1 MKTLYL
7 DRQKNGAYLTDGNT
21 VYNLGTL
28 NCALGNIIAMLEE
41 SFPNP
46 YFKEPQSIVNH
57 ILDTLN
63 EKENCQ
69 NIWGWSVNGTI
80 LFSIYDIL
88 DNNEYLELTLQ
99 DIEHIRIKYAIDFV
113 YSPMSIIDID
123 LGMEF
128 KVNQPFHIIYSLL
141 YYYAFYKLKLVKC
154 QHCGR
159 WFATTTRK
167 YKFCPR
173 NSTFDGYT
181 HLNCEQ
187 AVRNIMQEL
196 RRKKKSIYNSIAV
209 YSMTNFSENPSNNF
223 LNIFDYYIDKVKKHS
238 SIENIKECWDFL
250 ENYKKEHGHGKH
262 N

>member
-46 YFKEPQSIVNH
+46 YFKEPQGIVNH

-63 EKENCQ
+63 EKENCKK
-69 NIWGWSVNGTI
+69 IWGWSVNGTI

-223 LNIFDYYIDKVKKHS
+223 LNTFDYYIDKVKKHS

-250 ENYKKEHGHGKH
+250 ENYKKENGHGKH